1 MYNNMD
7 DTRRHMRIFAV
18 VAAIFF
24 CLAGTPAKA
33 APVSQDFLAAMGY
46 RGNGGLEDS
55 VQVEINKGISIRLNA
70 AAASVA
76 VADPAIADVQVISPR
91 MLYVNGRGIGETSII
106 AVDKNDNVIL
116 ERTIDV
122 THNLS
127 RLRRAA
133 AELSPES
140 GVEASST
147 DNAII
152 LKGKVTSPVM
162 AEQMQRLAT
171 SFLHGENQSIINMM
185 DTSSSDQVMLKVRIV
200 EVARSELKRFGINWE
215 SMLNSGNFIFGFA
228 EGRDFLEGSTVT
240 RAANGDNSLSIG
252 HNTGSHSINA
262 VIDALETDGLISV
275 LAEPNLTTRSGQ
287 PASFLAGGEY
297 PITVVQASTGSAPVA
312 SVEYRQF
319 GVSLQ
324 FTPVVLSPDKISLT
338 VLPEVSSLDFA
349 NGVEQNGFTIPA
361 LATRRANTT
370 VDLGTGQTFAV
381 AGLLR
386 NDQSS
391 GVNAFPGLGDIP
403 VLGALFRSTE
413 FQNNQTELVI
423 LVTPYIVKPVNDPT
437 QLVTPLDGYTPP
449 TDGERILL
457 GRLHGETPAPV
468 KEQVGNTTAT
478 KNTATPASNQQPAP
492 LVTPVA
498 SNAAPKPAPA
508 PVPASSSALSGMGG
522 QAGFLIR

>member
-1 MYNNMD
+1 MHN
-7 DTRRHMRIFAV
+7 RRFLAYAAAAFFTFAST
-18 VAAIFF
+18 
-24 CLAGTPAKA
+24 LPAMA
-33 APVSQDFLAAMGY
+33 APVSQDFLTAMGY
-46 RGNGGLEDS
+46 SGGDGLSDT
-55 VQVEINKGISIRLNA
+55 VQVEINKGTSIRLHTP
-70 AAASVA
+70 AASVA

-133 AELSPES
+133 AEISPES

-152 LKGKVTSPVM
+152 LKGKVSSPVM

-171 SFLHGENQSIINMM
+171 SFLHGDNQSIINLM

-215 SMLNSGNFIFGFA
+215 SALNSGNFIFGFA
-228 EGRDFLEGSTVT
+228 EGRDFLTGNTIT

-252 HNTGSHSINA
+252 HNTGSSNVNA

-370 VDLGTGQTFAV
+370 VDLGSGQTFAV

-391 GVNAFPGLGDIP
+391 GVSAFPGLGDVP

-423 LVTPYIVKPVNDPT
+423 LVTPYIVKPVNDQT
-437 QLVTPLDGYTPP
+437 QLATPLDGYTPP

-457 GRLHGETPAPV
+457 GRLHGETPAP
-468 KEQVGNTTAT
+468 TTASPAT
-478 KNTATPASNQQPAP
+478 GTVSQKTAAP
-492 LVTPVA
+492 VTPVA
-498 SNAAPKPAPA
+498 SSTTPVANPTPAIPHAPAPA
-508 PVPASSSALSGMGG
+508 ATSALGGIGG